1 MLAQGRGRWAVS
13 LIPKLIPIFSAFF
26 TRPPPHSFLVWPV
39 FSFDAVLSRS
49 LRNTSEIHSK
59 NPPATHAKPVPSWP
73 SWICICTEPACRI
86 IIESTFPLLLEQFKG
101 DVEVGLSIPHF
112 HVYWLNCM
120 LQDGSLPRSCCLGF
134 VTLSCLTLGRIAWR
148 AKRTSV
154 WEARKMVVE
163 YAVYFVAV
171 SSGTCQMPFNR
182 YPMSVNVLPISL
194 LVTGH
199 KSSSWL

>member
-13 LIPKLIPIFSAFF
+13 QIPKLIPIFSAFF

-39 FSFDAVLSRS
+39 FSFDPVLSLS

-86 IIESTFPLLLEQFKG
+86 IIDSTFPLLLEQFKG

-120 LQDGSLPRSCCLGF
+120 LQDGSLPPSCCLGF
-134 VTLSCLTLGRIAWR
+134 QLSRFPAWRWGGLHDEPKERLLGRQGSWWQ
-148 AKRTSV
+148 KRICSLFCCCF
-154 WEARKMVVE
+154 KSNLSNVV
-163 YAVYFVAV
+163 
-171 SSGTCQMPFNR
+171 
-182 YPMSVNVLPISL
+182 
-194 LVTGH
+194 
-199 KSSSWL
+199 